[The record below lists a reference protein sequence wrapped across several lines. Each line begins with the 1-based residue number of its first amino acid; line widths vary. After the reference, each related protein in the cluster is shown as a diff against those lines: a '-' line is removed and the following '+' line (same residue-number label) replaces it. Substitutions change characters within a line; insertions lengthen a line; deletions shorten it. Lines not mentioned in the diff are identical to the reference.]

1 MELLRVIQGKES
13 GTYFGEADIKRLEV
27 AFGRG

>member
-13 GTYFGEADIKRLEV
+13 GTYFGEADIGLLEND
-27 AFGRG
+27 FGRV